1 MTTKRCSIPA
11 RLILALMLGLLVLP
25 AFAQDDIAALKM
37 SATQGAVDAQF
48 NLGIMYFDGQD
59 VPQDYREAVRWFR
72 LAADQGYAA
81 AQFHLGI
88 MYRHGEGVPQDYR
101 EAVRWYLLA
110 AEQGNSDAQ
119 NNLGLMYENGEGV
132 PQNYVRAHMWQ
143 NLSASASVGED
154 REMAV
159 RNRDRVANEMTPED
173 IAEAQRLAREWK
185 PKGSGSQ

>member
-59 VPQDYREAVRWFR
+59 VPQDYREAVRW
-72 LAADQGYAA
+72 
-81 AQFHLGI
+81 
-88 MYRHGEGVPQDYR
+88 
-101 EAVRWYLLA
+101 YLLA
-110 AEQGNSDAQ
+110 AEQDNSDAQ